1 MERNTYTPVLLK
13 VSFQV
18 RLKQRKP
25 GKAWHHLVENQS
37 ERERESE
44 RARERERERERESLL
59 CLKSFLQSLYLCDLG
74 LVTRPRWISISS
86 SVR

>member
-1 MERNTYTPVLLK
+1 MERNTYTPILLK

-37 ERERESE
+37 EKERKPALSQVL
-44 RARERERERERESLL
+44 SPVLL
-59 CLKSFLQSLYLCDLG
+59 H
-74 LVTRPRWISISS
+74 V
-86 SVR
+86 